1 MKLSAIVKKIAPP
14 VILEMVLSLPEFRS
28 WDEALKKSTE
38 SAYENNKL
46 TKLVLEKTKDYRNKL
61 SNGIILI
68 NNSEI
73 QTLTALGI
81 ALSSQQYPTKITV
94 LDFGG
99 ACGAHFF
106 LAKNIFSTVE
116 FDWRVVE
123 TVEMVR
129 EARNLESSE
138 LHFYSNIED
147 AVANTNSVHLVHS
160 SGTLQY
166 MPDPYTSLE
175 QLVNIKADYILLS
188 RLGVTPET
196 SEIITI
202 QKHMMSLNGPGIA
215 PKDFKDEICIYPCQY
230 PIRSK
235 IESILS
241 ESYAIKF
248 LNDDPSGKFS
258 VGSRKIT
265 GLTYFC
271 ENKKSMGKE
280 LSDHK

>member
-1 MKLSAIVKKIAPP
+1 MKLSAIVKKIVKKIAPP
-14 VILEMVLSLPEFRS
+14 IILEMVLSSPEFSS
-28 WDEALKKSTE
+28 WDEALKKSTK
-38 SAYENNKL
+38 SAYENSKL
-46 TKLVLEKTKDYRNKL
+46 TNLVFEKTKEYREKL
-61 SNGIILI
+61 SNGIISI

-81 ALSSQQYPTKITV
+81 ALSSQQQSRKITV

-106 LAKNIFSTVE
+106 LAKNIFGTIE

-123 TVEMVR
+123 TVEMVK
-129 EARNLESSE
+129 EARDLESSE
-138 LHFYSNIED
+138 LHFYSSIQD

-166 MPDPYTSLE
+166 MPDPYASLE

-188 RLGVTPET
+188 RLGITPEAN
-196 SEIITI
+196 EIITT
-202 QKHMMSLNGPGIA
+202 QKHMMSANGPGVA

-241 ESYAIKF
+241 EIYTLEF

-258 VGSRKIT
+258 VGSHEII

-271 ENKKSMGKE
+271 KNIG
-280 LSDHK
+280 LTH